1 MKKQTEI
8 HPLLFALIILTLI
21 FVPLDWF
28 GVVEIKALSD
38 RRIDKIVVY
47 SVITII
53 RLFLYAVAINAIF

>member
-8 HPLLFALIILTLI
+8 HPLLFALIILALI
-21 FVPLDWF
+21 VVPLDWF

-38 RRIDKIVVY
+38 RRIDKIIVY
-47 SVITII
+47 SAITII